1 MTTPATP
8 PQLSFELDSAGARST
23 IYVTSDASVNDLT
36 LKIGTTA
43 TANFTPAAKVVEQSQ
58 APGVTGSLLYLD
70 LSPLKLTAEE
80 FDAIAPRSAGWQFAT
95 FAEDQLIGMTPT
107 TDLTLAPT
115 DTIEVAIGALA
126 DAHATGASASLVVN
140 VYRVGGITVGGL
152 PFPTNFSVALV
163 TPPVGQEDLGQDLS
177 VALATPD
184 VVNTVLGYNP
194 VSNQLAFGF
203 YPGPRGRPV
212 TPKATSEI
220 NITFV
225 YATDPSGYGAL
236 CTTDEVK
243 PPFEVVA
250 GVNAGDWTI
259 TPNLM
264 QESPS
269 WTLLPPTTHPIVGTG
284 PRATLAI
291 LANNL
296 VTTFQ
301 AGPTVALISYS
312 GFEGYADGVFVL
324 PIQKNP
330 HVRIDSLTV
339 RPNPAV
345 LERGTASVMVSWQ
358 AENAG
363 TMTLSPFDVDV
374 TGQTSYRGTIT
385 ETTPITLSAQ
395 GPVLA
400 SAGNIALRNVTAQI
414 LPVINSFDAS
424 PGAVYAG
431 GLPRDVE
438 LCWNVNTN
446 EELTLVSSVGRPDP
460 NKYSN
465 IGTLQRTID
474 GPQMLTLIPLG
485 QSGGQTVKRSVVISA
500 FAPQLSSWP
509 VNAKHLAAPPNASFV
524 LASDGQGTVTALDTM
539 VYKPVSGAIPVGTA
553 PAGMAFSSD
562 GSMLYVANSGDGTVS
577 AIAVAATGSVPQYRF
592 TECSTTPVGG
602 APQQLALSP
611 DGAYLYVTIDAGATA
626 GSFAVLSTGRNPQVV
641 STLPVDVAPQGLAV
655 MHSGARIFL
664 ANSGSSTVTVVGR
677 SPNGHHF
684 VVDHISGLNSAQDV
698 VVTSNDNVL
707 LVSCPAL
714 GAVVAL
720 NAAFPEAPRTTLTV
734 GASPQQLAV
743 VPGGAYA
750 VVSHEG
756 ADTVSLLSV
765 GATPPACRVLDLGI
779 QVGTAPSAVAVTPD
793 AGLVLVGTRSG
804 LSVLTLAEYETA
816 QAPPAV
822 GKHPTDV
829 VVAPDGKTVVAWHDA
844 LTWIWP
850 GPSSTGLFVYDV
862 ASETVTPQLAN
873 VQVVDLAFHPVASEK
888 AAFLTEEAKS
898 SVSVM
903 RTDDWTVLSSIDV
916 SNQTAGLPVKL
927 AISGDGT
934 TLFVLTA
941 DRALKCE
948 LLVYEGSPHSYVSKG
963 VVQVLTSSEGS
974 ALTLVAA
981 PDGSRVYVTDEVSGD
996 LFFAARDRSGNWAL
1010 AGEPMVVGQS
1020 PTAAA
1025 ASPDGTTLYVTA
1037 AGTSNGS
1044 LVKVDTAT
1052 RAATTVVM
1060 PANSLTSLAGLAVS
1074 PDGDRVFA
1082 TDSIAAG
1089 IRVFDATSLRLVQT
1103 ISWESGAQ
1111 APKGIAVALDAARIF
1126 TANTN
1131 SNDLGVVTQVQGGTT
1146 VNGLDA
1152 ATTGAESDT
1161 SNCQGL
1167 FLRDYV
1173 GQTPQSGNTTGS
1185 YTDCPDIWPSGQ
1197 QYLPDPQTTLVNG
1210 YGNDSPNVIY
1220 VSGAGSY
1227 NYVYVRGLNAT
1238 SGQNTSR
1245 VWLYYVNGGGN
1256 SALILWPPSWLNSG
1270 IAAAHTGLPYIDVS
1284 SSSPNEI
1291 DYTSPPFEWNAVPI
1305 NGHYCMIAWVT
1316 NQPLSTTDPRTTIGS
1331 IGTMDQLA
1339 QFIITHPNMGWK
1351 NTADVPTPA
1360 GESWQIPLTLQG
1372 PPVGGHFKAGLQFKN
1387 MPTDA
1392 YFSFSIVGPTTAG
1405 SVNYPKTQI
1414 SLANETVLVP
1424 LDWTGYSNYA
1434 TNIVLRYYAGSTAI
1448 PQGANITVTAAM
1460 NLSGIVGLVPDPL
1473 VGAIRA
1479 NVYPTGR
1486 PEDGFQQEWLT
1497 LVGTVQLNPV
1507 TKS

>member
-1 MTTPATP
+1 MTTPDIP
-8 PQLSFELDSAGARST
+8 PQLSFEIDSAGAHST

-43 TANFTPAAKVVEQSQ
+43 TASFTPATKVVAESQ
-58 APGVTGSLLYLD
+58 APGVGGSLLYLD
-70 LSPLKLTAEE
+70 LSPLKLTVEE
-80 FDAIAPRSAGWQFAT
+80 FGAIAPTSAGWQFAT

-107 TDLTLAPT
+107 TDLTLAPA
-115 DTIEVAIGALA
+115 DTIDIAIGALA

-140 VYRVGGITVGGL
+140 VYRVGGITVGNL

-163 TPPVGQEDLGQDLS
+163 TPPSGQEDLGQDLS

-212 TPKATSEI
+212 TPKATSEL

-250 GVNAGDWTI
+250 GVNAGDWKI
-259 TPNLM
+259 TANLA

-284 PRATLAI
+284 TRATVAI

-296 VTTFQ
+296 VTAFQ
-301 AGPTVALISYS
+301 PGPTVALISYS

-330 HVRIDSLTV
+330 HVRINSLTV
-339 RPNPAV
+339 QPNPAV
-345 LERGTASVMVSWQ
+345 LEQGAASVLISWQ

-395 GPVLA
+395 GRVLA
-400 SAGNIALRNVTAQI
+400 SAGNIALRNTTAQI

-431 GLPRDVE
+431 DLPRDVE
-438 LCWNVNTN
+438 LSWNVNTN
-446 EELTLVSSVGRPDP
+446 GELALVSSVGPPDP

-465 IGTLQRTID
+465 IGTLQRTIG

-485 QSGGQTVKRSVVISA
+485 QSGGQTVERSVVISA
-500 FAPQLSSWP
+500 FSPQLSCWP

-524 LASDGQGTVTALDTM
+524 LASDGQGAVKALDTM
-539 VYKPVSGAIPVGTA
+539 VYKPVSGAIPVGAA

-562 GSMLYVANSGDGTVS
+562 GGMLYVANSGDGTVS
-577 AIAVAATGSVPQYRF
+577 AIAVAATGSVPQYSF
-592 TECSTTPVGG
+592 TECSSTPVGG

-611 DGAYLYVTIDAGATA
+611 DGAYLYVTVDAGAAT
-626 GSFAVLSTGRNPQVV
+626 GSFVVLSTGRNPQVLC
-641 STLPVDVAPQGLAV
+641 TLPVDVAPRGLAV

-684 VVDHISGLNSAQDV
+684 VVDRISGLGSAQDV
-698 VVTSNDNVL
+698 AVAPSDNVL

-720 NAAFPEAPRTTLTV
+720 NAAFPEAPRTILTV
-734 GASPQQLAV
+734 GASPQQLAI

-750 VVSHEG
+750 VVSNEG
-756 ADTVSLLSV
+756 AGTVSLLSL
-765 GATPPACRVLDLGI
+765 GATPPACHVLDLGI
-779 QVGTAPSAVAVTPD
+779 GVGAAPSAIAVTPD
-793 AGLVLVGTRSG
+793 AGLVLVGTGAG

-829 VVAPDGKTVVAWHDA
+829 VVAPDGKTAVAWHDA

-862 ASETVTPQLAN
+862 ASATVTPQLSSAA
-873 VQVVDLAFHPVASEK
+873 VVDLLFHPVVSEK
-888 AAFLTEEAKS
+888 AAFLIEEAKS

-903 RTDDWTVLSSIDV
+903 RTDDWALSSSIDV
-916 SNQTAGLPVKL
+916 SGQTAGLPVKL
-927 AISGDGT
+927 AISSDGT
-934 TLFVLTA
+934 TLFVLTE
-941 DRALKCE
+941 DKALKCE
-948 LLVYEGSPHSYVSKG
+948 LLIYEDSPHGFLSKG
-963 VVQVLTSSEGS
+963 VVPALSTSEGS
-974 ALTLVAA
+974 VLTLVAA
-981 PDGSRVYVTDEVSGD
+981 PDGSQAYVTDEVSGS
-996 LFFAARDRSGNWAL
+996 LIIAARDKSGNWAP
-1010 AGEPMVVGQS
+1010 AGAPVALGQS
-1020 PTAAA
+1020 PTATAV
-1025 ASPDGTTLYVTA
+1025 SPDGTTLYVAA
-1037 AGTSNGS
+1037 AGASNGS
-1044 LVKVDTAT
+1044 LVKVNTAT
-1052 RAATTVVM
+1052 RAESTVVL
-1060 PANSLTSLAGLAVS
+1060 PANSLTSLAGIAVS

-1089 IRVFDATSLRLVQT
+1089 IRVFDAASLRLVQT
-1103 ISWESGAQ
+1103 ISWAFGAQ
-1111 APKGIAVALDAARIF
+1111 APKGIAVAPDAARIF

-1131 SNDLGVVTQVQGGTT
+1131 SDNLGVVTQVQGGTT
-1146 VNGLDA
+1146 VNGLGA
-1152 ATTGAESDT
+1152 ATTNAEAAT
-1161 SNCQGL
+1161 TNYQGL
-1167 FLRDYV
+1167 FIRDYV

-1185 YTDCPDIWPSGQ
+1185 CTDCPDIWPSGQ
-1197 QYLPDPQTTLVNG
+1197 QTLTDPQTTLVDG
-1210 YGNDSPNVIY
+1210 YGNDSPNTIY
-1220 VSGAGSY
+1220 VSGTGSF
-1227 NYVYVRGLNAT
+1227 NYIYVRGLNAT
-1238 SGQNTSR
+1238 SGANTSR

-1291 DYTSPPFEWNAVPI
+1291 DYTYPPFEWNAVPV
-1305 NGHYCMIAWVT
+1305 NGHYCMIAWVV

-1331 IGTMDQLA
+1331 IGTMDELA

-1351 NTADVPTPA
+1351 NTTDMPTPT
-1360 GESWQIPLTLQG
+1360 GESWQIPLQLQG
-1372 PPVGGHFKAGLQFKN
+1372 PPVGGHFKAGLQFTN

-1392 YFSFSIVGPTTAG
+1392 YFSFSIAGPTPAG

-1414 SLANETVLVP
+1414 GVAGETVLVP

-1434 TNIVLRYYAGSTAI
+1434 TNIVVRYYAGSTAI
-1448 PQGANITVTAAM
+1448 PKGANITVTAAM
-1460 NLSGIVGLVPDPL
+1460 GLSGIVGLVPDPL

-1497 LVGTVQLNPV
+1497 LVGTVQLNLVP
-1507 TKS
+1507 KS